1 MELLDFFVVSKKIMV
16 TWQGSHLLIKN
27 VSTFALDIH
36 KSKLTVQELQD
47 LRLLVVYFSLVFFG
61 KILFTIV
68 CMDGKVKQKLCL
80 QLLVVYF
87 SLVFFGKILFTIV
100 CMDGKVKWKLC
111 LQIKLLKN
119 GASIKDNG
127 TS

>member
-1 MELLDFFVVSKKIMV
+1 
-16 TWQGSHLLIKN
+16 
-27 VSTFALDIH
+27 
-36 KSKLTVQELQD
+36 
-47 LRLLVVYFSLVFFG
+47 
-61 KILFTIV
+61 
-68 CMDGKVKQKLCL
+68 
-80 QLLVVYF
+80 VYF